1 MSEETL
7 ALTVQQV
14 EMLIVKTFGADGKV
28 QTCKLV
34 IRRDW
39 SIMAHG
45 CCITAVDYVLKSIS
59 DAMLHKHYMYLFET
73 VNVFKILF
81 FKSSSKHSGAEGFA
95 W

>member
-14 EMLIVKTFGADGKV
+14 EMLIVKTFAAKGKV
-28 QTCKLV
+28 QTCNLV

-45 CCITAVDYVLKSIS
+45 CCITAVDYVFKLTS

-73 VNVFKILF
+73 VNV
-81 FKSSSKHSGAEGFA
+81 SKYYF
-95 W
+95 